1 MGNFFVQF
9 TTLSKSVYLHA
20 QRSRYEARC
29 KVLEFILS
37 HCVLLW
43 LRHVELRQ
51 MNLWMFPPGE
61 CSPFL
66 FLLTLDSSYGYT
78 YFITNQIWNKVSTC
92 LNLFYWRVY
101 HLLVYSSP
109 SSAVVNF
116 WYLKI
121 RHLADYQIICSKTKW
136 FSWLNKSSSLDPS
149 WHNLQCLF
157 RSGSGNEL
165 MCIIPFFYVQGTST
179 WRTLSER
186 RSQYNL

>member
-1 MGNFFVQF
+1 MLFRYNLFSLIASLSSVLSRLYKICYLCGLNCTGTKWSTVLCFAMGNFFVQF

-92 LNLFYWRVY
+92 LNLFYI
-101 HLLVYSSP
+101 P
-109 SSAVVNF
+109 
-116 WYLKI
+116 
-121 RHLADYQIICSKTKW
+121 
-136 FSWLNKSSSLDPS
+136 SSSL
-149 WHNLQCLF
+149 LF
-157 RSGSGNEL
+157 SFWCCSKFL
-165 MCIIPFFYVQGTST
+165 IP
-179 WRTLSER
+179 
-186 RSQYNL
+186 